1 MKHKFKVGELVE
13 QIQARQSFESRY
25 CIITKVTDINIV
37 HTHLNGYKGESFIE
51 DFRKVPK
58 IKQELLR

>member
-1 MKHKFKVGELVE
+1 MKQKFKVGELVE
-13 QIQARQSFESRY
+13 QTHKRQPFESRY
-25 CIITKVTDINIV
+25 CIITKISRSIF
-37 HTHLNGYKGESFIE
+37 HTHLNGYRGTSLAE

>member
-13 QIQARQSFESRY
+13 QIQVRWHYESPY
-25 CIITKVTDINIV
+25 CIITKITDRCIT
-37 HTHLNGYKGESFIE
+37 HTHLNGYTGSAYTEA
-51 DFRKVPK
+51 FRKVPK